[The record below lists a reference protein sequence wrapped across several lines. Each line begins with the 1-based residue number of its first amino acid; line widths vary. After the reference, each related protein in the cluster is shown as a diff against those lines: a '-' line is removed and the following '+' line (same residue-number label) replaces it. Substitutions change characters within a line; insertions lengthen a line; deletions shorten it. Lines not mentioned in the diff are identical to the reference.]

1 MSQNSPVSAK
11 TRQRARHFL
20 FCVAFSEVTT
30 RNSHQGRKD
39 GKHHWFIHMRR
50 SERRKLARAYAAGEW
65 RRRRLR
71 AA

>member
-1 MSQNSPVSAK
+1 
-11 TRQRARHFL
+11 
-20 FCVAFSEVTT
+20 
-30 RNSHQGRKD
+30 
-39 GKHHWFIHMRR
+39 MRR